1 MTIDEPL
8 VLIVED
14 DDAMR
19 EVLSIR
25 VRGWGYRVCGAE
37 SGDAV
42 DAVLQAESPDL
53 VITDVVLPG
62 MSGFDLL
69 DTLKGPGSNRPV
81 IVMTAHGSVDWAVNA
96 MKRGAFDFVTKP
108 LDYDNLKAILTAARN
123 SLRSRDATQELENRL
138 DSQDARLGLMIGP
151 SPAMR
156 EVFRLTEFVA
166 GSSASAIITGESGSG
181 KEMVARTIHELSDR
195 RSGPYVAI
203 NTAAIPA
210 GLIESEIFGHEKGAF
225 TGATA
230 SRPGCFE
237 LADGGTLLLDEIA
250 EMPMSLQPKL
260 LRILEEGATRR
271 VGGKREIPFDVRV
284 LAATNRPIDQVIGD
298 NRLREDLL
306 YRLNVFTIDV
316 PPLRQHPEDIPILAQ
331 HFVRDFNSKHE
342 RTIEGLAQETIDL
355 LFAYSWP
362 GNIRE
367 LRNVVERATIIA
379 GSGWLLPSHLP
390 PYMSAGAD
398 GSGGNNLTLPGD
410 VTAREA
416 ERRLILHTLEATGQN
431 KAEAARRLDVDVK
444 TIRNKL
450 KGYGESTQA

>member
-1 MTIDEPL
+1 MTIQKPL

-14 DDAMR
+14 DAAMR
-19 EVLSIR
+19 EVLTIR

-37 SGDAV
+37 GGDAV
-42 DAVLQAESPDL
+42 DALLQNESPDL

-69 DTLKGPGSNRPV
+69 DKLRGPESNRPV
-81 IVMTAHGSVDWAVNA
+81 IVITAHGSVDWAVNA

-108 LDYDNLKAILTAARN
+108 LDYENLKAILTAAKQG
-123 SLRSRDATQELENRL
+123 LRSRNATLALENRL
-138 DSQDARLGLMIGP
+138 ESQDARLGLMIGP

-166 GSSASAIITGESGSG
+166 DSSASAIITGESGSG
-181 KEMVARTIHELSDR
+181 KEMVARTIHDLSDR
-195 RSGPYVAI
+195 RTGPYVAI
-203 NTAAIPA
+203 NAAAIPA

-225 TGATA
+225 TGATT

-237 LADGGTLLLDEIA
+237 LAHGGTLLLDEIA
-250 EMPMSLQPKL
+250 EMPMALQPKL
-260 LRILEEGATRR
+260 LRILEEGAARR

-284 LAATNRPIDQVIGD
+284 LASTNKPIDKVTKE

-316 PPLRQHPEDIPILAQ
+316 PPLRKHPEDIPILAQ
-331 HFVRDFNSKHE
+331 HFVQGFNTKHH
-342 RTIEGLAQETIDL
+342 RTIEGLTQATIDL
-355 LFAYSWP
+355 LLGYSWP

-379 GSGWLLPSHLP
+379 GTGWILPVHLP
-390 PYMSAGAD
+390 PYMGVGAD
-398 GSGGNNLTLPGD
+398 GTGGSGLTLPGN

-416 ERRLILHTLEATGQN
+416 ERRLILHTLETTGQN
-431 KAEAARRLDVDVK
+431 KAETARRLAVDVK

-450 KGYGESTQA
+450 KGYGEATDQ

>member
-1 MTIDEPL
+1 MTIEKPL
-8 VLIVED
+8 VLVVED
-14 DDAMR
+14 DEAMR
-19 EVLSIR
+19 EVLTIR

-37 SGDAV
+37 SGDSV
-42 DAVLQAESPDL
+42 DALLQTDSPDL

-62 MSGFDLL
+62 RSGFDLL
-69 DTLKGPGSNRPV
+69 DKLKGPEGNRPV

-108 LDYDNLKAILTAARN
+108 LDYDNLKAILRAAKQG
-123 SLRSRDATQELENRL
+123 LRSRDATLALENRL
-138 DSQDARLGLMIGP
+138 ESQDARLGLMIGP
-151 SPAMR
+151 SAAMR

-166 GSSASAIITGESGSG
+166 DSSASAIITGESGSG
-181 KEMVARTIHELSDR
+181 KEMVARTIHELSQR
-195 RSGPYVAI
+195 RTGPYVAI
-203 NTAAIPA
+203 NAAAIPA

-237 LADGGTLLLDEIA
+237 LAHGGTLLLDEIA
-250 EMPMSLQPKL
+250 EMPMALQPKL

-284 LAATNRPIDQVIGD
+284 LASTNRPIDKVTKE

-316 PPLRQHPEDIPILAQ
+316 PPLRKHPEDIPILAQ
-331 HFVRDFNSKHE
+331 HFVRGFNAKHN
-342 RTIEGLAQETIDL
+342 RTIEGLTQETIDL
-355 LFAYSWP
+355 LFGYSWP

-379 GSGWLLPSHLP
+379 GTGWILPIHLP
-390 PYMSAGAD
+390 PYMGAAAD
-398 GSGGNNLTLPGD
+398 GSRGHGLTLPGNI
-410 VTAREA
+410 TAREA
-416 ERRLILHTLEATGQN
+416 ERRLILHTLETTGHN
-431 KAEAARRLDVDVK
+431 KAETARRLDVDVK

-450 KGYGESTQA
+450 KGYGEDSEG

>member
-1 MTIDEPL
+1 MSIDKPL

-19 EVLSIR
+19 EVLTIR
-25 VRGWGYRVCGAE
+25 VRDWGYRVCGAE

-42 DAVLQAESPDL
+42 DSVLQAESPDL

-62 MSGFDLL
+62 TSGFDLL
-69 DTLKGPGSNRPV
+69 DKLKGPKSDRPV

-108 LDYDNLKAILTAARN
+108 LDYDNLKAILNAAQR
-123 SLRSRDATQELENRL
+123 SLRSRDATIALENRL
-138 DSQDARLGLMIGP
+138 ESEDVRLGLMIGP

-156 EVFRLTEFVA
+156 EVFRITEIVA
-166 GSSASAIITGESGSG
+166 DSSASAIITGESGSG

-195 RSGPYVAI
+195 RTGPYVAI
-203 NTAAIPA
+203 NTSAIPA

-225 TGATA
+225 TGAIA

-237 LADGGTLLLDEIA
+237 LAHGGTLLLDEIA

-284 LAATNRPIDQVIGD
+284 LASTNRPIDEVTRD
-298 NRLREDLL
+298 NSLREDLL

-316 PPLRQHPEDIPILAQ
+316 PPLRKHPEDIPILAQ
-331 HFVRDFNSKHE
+331 HFVRGFNAKHD
-342 RTIEGLAQETIDL
+342 RKIEGLTKETIDV

-379 GSGWLLPSHLP
+379 RAGWILPDHLP
-390 PYMSAGAD
+390 QYLGGGSD
-398 GSGGNNLTLPGD
+398 GVGG
-410 VTAREA
+410 
-416 ERRLILHTLEATGQN
+416 
-431 KAEAARRLDVDVK
+431 
-444 TIRNKL
+444 
-450 KGYGESTQA
+450 S